1 MPALTKCYNNTIRGT
16 TMQKPNILLIMCD
29 QYRGDALSFQHHP
42 DVKTPYLDTLAAQ
55 GVCFENAYSACP
67 SCIPARAALLTGR
80 SQKAHGRVGYED
92 GIDWNYQ
99 HYMVEEF
106 SNNGYQTQCIG
117 KMHVHPPRLLCG
129 FQNLKLHDGYLGHYR
144 SQTIPHWMHQE
155 VSDDYLFDLKNQM
168 GMNADITSTGVECNS
183 WITHPW
189 IYPEHLH
196 PTNWVSDQ
204 SIRFLK
210 TRDRTKPYFLMASY
224 VRPHQPFDAPQSYF
238 DLYKDKELRKPFEDD
253 WSDPSLTEEF
263 GCIKDSIYGCNDEQL
278 RHDAMAGYYASIT
291 HIDHQIGRII
301 QSLIEDGSY
310 EDTIILFLSDH
321 GEMLFDHH
329 CWRKVFPYQGSI
341 HIPLIVRI
349 GKNIMNIKPHRNKA
363 IVELRDIMPT
373 LLELADLDC
382 PDTVDGL
389 SLKSAMV
396 ENGTVRSWLHG
407 EHSFHSNLSN
417 HYIVTENDKFIWY
430 SQTGQEQYFDLE
442 KDPHETHDAIHDV
455 QYQQRID
462 ELRKLMIYELTG
474 RPEGYSDGKQLI
486 KGCQPK
492 NMLF

>member
-301 QSLIEDGSY
+301 QSLIEDGNY

>member
-16 TMQKPNILLIMCD
+16 TMQKPNILLFLCD

-80 SQKAHGRVGYED
+80 SQKSHGRVGYED

-99 HYMVEEF
+99 HYMAEEF

-155 VSDDYLFDLKNQM
+155 ASDDYLFDLKNQM

-204 SIRFLK
+204 SLRFLK
-210 TRDRTKPYFLMASY
+210 TRDRTKPFFLMASY
-224 VRPHQPFDAPQSYF
+224 VRPHQPFDAPQAYF

-263 GCIKDSIYGCNDEQL
+263 GYIKDSIYGCNDEQQ

-341 HIPLIVRI
+341 HIPLIFRI
-349 GKNIMNIKPHRNKA
+349 GKNIMNLKPHRSKA
-363 IVELRDIMPT
+363 IAELRDIMPT
-373 LLELADLDC
+373 LLDLTNLDC

-389 SLKSAMV
+389 SLKSAII
-396 ENGTVRSWLHG
+396 EQEPVRLWLHG
-407 EHSFHSNLSN
+407 EHSFHSDLSN

-442 KDPHETHDAIHDV
+442 KDPHETHDAIHDTL
-455 QYQQRID
+455 YQSRID
-462 ELRKLMIYELTG
+462 ELRELMIYELTG

>member
-129 FQNLKLHDGYLGHYR
+129 FQNLKLHDGYLGYYR

>member
-442 KDPHETHDAIHDV
+442 KDPHETHDAIHDI

>member
-42 DVKTPYLDTLAAQ
+42 DVKTPYLDTLAGQ

-442 KDPHETHDAIHDV
+442 KDPHETHDAIHDI

>member
-204 SIRFLK
+204 SIRFFK

-442 KDPHETHDAIHDV
+442 KDPHETHDAIHDI

>member
-1 MPALTKCYNNTIRGT
+1 
-16 TMQKPNILLIMCD
+16 MQKPNILLIMCD

-55 GVCFENAYSACP
+55 GVCFDNAYSACP

-80 SQKAHGRVGYED
+80 SQKNHGRVGYED

-99 HYMVEEF
+99 HYMAEEF

-210 TRDRTKPYFLMASY
+210 TRDRTKPFFLMASY

-253 WSDPSLTEEF
+253 WSDAALTEEF

-291 HIDHQIGRII
+291 HIDHQLGRII

-341 HIPLIVRI
+341 HIPLIFRV
-349 GKNIMNIKPHRNKA
+349 GKNIMNIKPHRSQTIA
-363 IVELRDIMPT
+363 ELRDIMPT
-373 LLELADLDC
+373 LLDLTHLDC

-389 SLKSAMV
+389 SLKSAII
-396 ENGTVRSWLHG
+396 ENESVRSWLHG

-417 HYIVTENDKFIWY
+417 HFIVTETDKFIWY
-430 SQTGQEQYFDLE
+430 SQTGQEQYFDLTN
-442 KDPHETHDAIHDV
+442 DPHEMHDSIRDPA
-455 QYQQRID
+455 YQNRIN
-462 ELRKLMIYELTG
+462 ELRKLMILELTG
-474 RPEGYSDGKQLI
+474 RPEGYSDGTQLI

-492 NMLF
+492 NILF

>member
-129 FQNLKLHDGYLGHYR
+129 FQNLKLHDGYLGYYR

-442 KDPHETHDAIHDV
+442 KDPHETHDAIHDI

>member
-1 MPALTKCYNNTIRGT
+1 MPAQAKCYNNTIRGT
-16 TMQKPNILLIMCD
+16 TMQKPNILLLLCD

-80 SQKAHGRVGYED
+80 SQKSHGRVGYED

-99 HYMVEEF
+99 HYMAEEF

-155 VSDDYLFDLKNQM
+155 ASDDYLFDLKNQM

-204 SIRFLK
+204 SLRFLK
-210 TRDRTKPYFLMASY
+210 TRDRTKPFFLMASY
-224 VRPHQPFDAPQSYF
+224 VRPHQPFDAPQAYF

-263 GCIKDSIYGCNDEQL
+263 GYIKDSIYGCNDEQL

-341 HIPLIVRI
+341 HIPLIFRI
-349 GKNIMNIKPHRNKA
+349 GKNIMNLKPHRSKA
-363 IVELRDIMPT
+363 IAELRDIMPT
-373 LLELADLDC
+373 LLDLTDIDC

-389 SLKSAMV
+389 SLKSAII
-396 ENGTVRSWLHG
+396 ENQPVRSWLHG
-407 EHSFHSNLSN
+407 EHSFHSDLSN

-442 KDPHETHDAIHDV
+442 KDPHETHDAIHDTL
-455 QYQQRID
+455 YQSRID
-462 ELRKLMIYELTG
+462 ELRELMIYELTG